1 MKVFL
6 AGATGVLGRPTA
18 QALIEAGHE
27 VRGTA
32 RGEEKS
38 RLLRSL
44 GAEPVSVDL
53 FDADAVKTAVAG
65 SEAVLHFATKIPS
78 LTRMRWKRA
87 WRENDRLRTDAT
99 RNLVDAAIATGSSTF
114 VYESITFIYGEHG
127 DEWVGEDD
135 SISIGWASLRSTIDA
150 ERQTKRF
157 TESGGR
163 GVSLRYAAFYA
174 PYAQSTLDT
183 VRLAHRRML
192 PVPADGLNFV
202 SSIHVDDAAT
212 AAVAALNAPAGVYN
226 VTDDEPLRMCDY
238 AEAITEAFGMKP
250 PRHVPEWLFRLIGGG
265 PAKYILSSQRVCNM
279 RFKEKTG
286 WSPSY
291 RSAREGWQQISA
303 DLSKHPERPAVEEG
317 H

>member
-18 QALIEAGHE
+18 RALIEAGHE

-38 RLLRSL
+38 QLLRSL

-53 FDADAVKTAVAG
+53 FDSDAVRTAVAG
-65 SEAVLHFATKIPS
+65 SEAVLHFATKIPP

-99 RNLVDAAIATGSSTF
+99 HNLVDAAIAAGASTF
-114 VYESITFIYGEHG
+114 LYESITFTYGEHG

-135 SISIGWASLRSTIDA
+135 SLAISWASLNSTIDA

-157 TESGGR
+157 TDSGGR
-163 GVSLRYAAFYA
+163 GVALRYAIFYA
-174 PYAQSTLDT
+174 PYARSTLDT
-183 VRLAHRRML
+183 LDLARRRLL
-192 PVPADGLNFV
+192 LVPGDGLNFV

-212 AAVAALNAPAGVYN
+212 AAVTALNAPAGIYN
-226 VTDDEPLRMCDY
+226 VTDDEPLRMRDY
-238 AEAITEAFGMKP
+238 AQAITEALGMKR
-250 PRHVPEWLFRLIGGG
+250 PRRVPEWLFRLVGGG
-265 PAKYILSSQRVCNM
+265 PAKYILSSQRICNI

-286 WSPSY
+286 WAPRF
-291 RSAREGWQQISA
+291 RSARDGWQQIA
-303 DLSKHPERPAVEEG
+303 AELAERPEHSAVKEG